1 MLHGLERPEPIEI
14 HGRLQLG
21 LAEADH
27 LRSIMLQQVIHDL
40 LLGLLIQSS
49 DIKGNEFELI
59 PFRSHVS
66 EISVDFLPNTIGEC
80 ILSVFSVSDLS
91 SSTVFVFLR

>member
-1 MLHGLERPEPIEI
+1 M
-14 HGRLQLG
+14 
-21 LAEADH
+21 
-27 LRSIMLQQVIHDL
+27 
-40 LLGLLIQSS
+40 GLLFLCFSLLRNFPNVLFGLLVQSS
-49 DIKGNEFELI
+49 DVEGNEFELI
-59 PFRSHVS
+59 PFSSHVS